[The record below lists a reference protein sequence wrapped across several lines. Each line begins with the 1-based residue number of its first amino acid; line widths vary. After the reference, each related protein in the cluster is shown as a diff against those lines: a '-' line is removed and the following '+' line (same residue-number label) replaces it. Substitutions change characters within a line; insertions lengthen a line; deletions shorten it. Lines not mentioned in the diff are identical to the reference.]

1 MTKFALFLAGAV
13 LAAAPASAANL
24 LTNGSFEDGFNGWMV
39 GGVSDDG
46 FPPVVIPYN
55 SNAGYPGGAF
65 GEAIPADDATG
76 NPGFDAVGG
85 NAAYF
90 VADQARP
97 QTLTQMVDIVEG
109 TSYTFGFD
117 AYVPLNGANNF
128 NDAAFSATV
137 GGFTFANFLAS
148 ETPVQDWI
156 HFSSEGVANLTG
168 TVDFIFTYN
177 SFGIPAKDFVIDRV
191 YFAPTADV
199 GIPEPATWAMMIAGF
214 GLVGG
219 AMRRRK
225 VAVSYA

>member
-24 LTNGSFEDGFNGWMV
+24 LTNGSFEDGFNGWIV

-90 VADQARP
+90 VADLARP

-225 VAVSYA
+225 VAASYA